1 MPWDLAFEGILIV
14 LLVVFLFYAMML
26 NKRLGNLRESRG
38 ELEKLIHT
46 FADATSRADK
56 SIHGFKSTADHSGKA
71 LQDAITKAQGLRDD
85 LAFLI
90 EKAEAV
96 ADRLDTGIRTSRPQA
111 GVAPAE
117 VNQMPSRR
125 QPAPRPNSGQTT
137 EAAGQPARR
146 SAAAGGGDG
155 GSGRAPSK
163 TEQELMK
170 SLQSMR

>member
-1 MPWDLAFEGILIV
+1 MVELALQAVLVV

-71 LQDAITKAQGLRDD
+71 LQDAIVKAQGLRDD

-96 ADRLDTGIRTSRPQA
+96 ADRLDTGIRSARPQA
-111 GVAPAE
+111 G
-117 VNQMPSRR
+117 
-125 QPAPRPNSGQTT
+125 
-137 EAAGQPARR
+137 AAGDGNPMPARRPAARPVQQAETTATAGRR
-146 SAAAGGGDG
+146 SAAVAEG
-155 GSGRAPSK
+155 GRAPSK

>member
-1 MPWDLAFEGILIV
+1 VPWDLAFEGILIV

-111 GVAPAE
+111 GSAAPAE

-125 QPAPRPNSGQTT
+125 QPATRPATGQPD
-137 EAAGQPARR
+137 AASQPARR
-146 SAAAGGGDG
+146 SAATGGGDG
-155 GSGRAPSK
+155 ASGRAPSK